1 MGHEK
6 RGIRRLATLTSRDGL
21 ATKVREPHS
30 KENTGRR
37 VKSFIFLR
45 FVWLFVSEVKAVHGM
60 SHGRLR

>member
-6 RGIRRLATLTSRDGL
+6 RGIGRLATLTSRDGL

-45 FVWLFVSEVKAVHGM
+45 FVWLFVLK
-60 SHGRLR
+60 